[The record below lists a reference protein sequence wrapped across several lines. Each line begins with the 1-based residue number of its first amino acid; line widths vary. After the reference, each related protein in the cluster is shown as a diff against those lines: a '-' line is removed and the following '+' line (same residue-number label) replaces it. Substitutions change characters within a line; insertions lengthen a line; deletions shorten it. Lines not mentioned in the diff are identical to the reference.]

1 MTTVPFMSTDAI
13 ALRMASTARPSA
25 PILSP
30 RPWRG
35 AAARAPASV
44 TLSSSR
50 ARFRSISWS
59 IISPPTTWRRVAYPE
74 SLAGAAATDREL
86 VSFDPYVLLAGQ
98 AAIPGEVHVH
108 AGALEHGRDPNLD
121 PVKGGLKGVDEHL
134 IFLERNVA
142 QGSRPD
148 PPLLGGSFRR
158 THPRTSLPCPLGW
171 EGSSRPPERCARW

>member
-1 MTTVPFMSTDAI
+1 MSTDAI

-30 RPWRG
+30 RPWSG

-59 IISPPTTWRRVAYPE
+59 IIFPTATWRRVAYPE
-74 SLAGAAATDREL
+74 SLARAQT
-86 VSFDPYVLLAGQ
+86 PIAG
-98 AAIPGEVHVH
+98 VVDVH
-108 AGALEHGRDPNLD
+108 AGALEHSRHAHRD
-121 PVKGGLKGVDEHL
+121 PVKRGVKSVDEHL

-142 QGSRPD
+142 QGS
-148 PPLLGGSFRR
+148 
-158 THPRTSLPCPLGW
+158 
-171 EGSSRPPERCARW
+171 